1 MRTLLF
7 YSLLLLCIQAQAGI
21 LSAKPKPVVIG
32 YVAGYSGL
40 VKTENIDAGKL
51 THINYAFVDVKD
63 NRAWLRNERTDTV
76 NFRKLNLLKQIN
88 PDLRIMIS
96 IGGWSW
102 SRNFSD
108 AALTDSSR
116 QAFAASAVH
125 IIATNGLD
133 GIDIDW
139 EYPGMRGDAGHIFRP
154 EDKGNF
160 TLLMAAL
167 RQELDKLQSE
177 TKRYYQLTAAVGG
190 FNSFIDHTEMGK
202 VQQYLDYI
210 NLMTYDYGGGR
221 LSAHHTNLYAPAY
234 SNTANSAEKAIEAY
248 KAAGVPAGKL
258 VMGIAFYG
266 RGWQLET
273 TDQKGLQQKVTG
285 SFRAGGFSLIKD
297 SLENRKGYKTYW
309 DKKAKAP
316 YLLNT
321 AEKKFISYDNER
333 SVKLKCSYVKKQAMG
348 GVMFWEYSSDPKGYL
363 LNTIYR
369 SFR

>member
-1 MRTLLF
+1 MIKLLF
-7 YSLLLLCIQAQAGI
+7 YLLLLLFFDVLPYTAQ
-21 LSAKPKPVVIG
+21 SNPRVVID

-40 VKTENIDAGKL
+40 IKTENIDAGKL
-51 THINYAFVDVKD
+51 THINYAFVDIKN
-63 NRAWLRNERTDTV
+63 NRAWLRNERTDTI
-76 NFRKLNLLKQIN
+76 NFRKLNLLKQVN
-88 PDLRIMIS
+88 PDLKIMIS
-96 IGGWSW
+96 IGGWTW
-102 SRNFSD
+102 SRYFSD
-108 AALTDSSR
+108 AALSDSSR
-116 QAFAASAVH
+116 KFFAASAAD
-125 IIATNGLD
+125 IIKTYGLD

-154 EDKGNF
+154 EDKSNF

-167 RQELDKLQSE
+167 RQELDKLQVQNG
-177 TKRYYQLTAAVGG
+177 KYYQLTAAVGG

-210 NLMTYDYGGGR
+210 NLMTYDYGGGK
-221 LSAHHTNLYAPAY
+221 LSAHHTNLYTPSY
-234 SNTANSAEKAIEAY
+234 NNNANSAQKAIEAY

-258 VMGIAFYG
+258 VLGIAFYG

-273 TDQKGLQQKVTG
+273 TDQKGLQQKVTS
-285 SFRAGGFSLIKD
+285 SFRAGGFSQIKD
-297 SLENRKGYKTYW
+297 SLENKKGYKTYW

-316 YLLNT
+316 YLLNV
-321 AEKKFISYDNER
+321 AEKRFISYDNER
-333 SVKLKCSYVKKQAMG
+333 SVRLKCNYVKKQGMG